1 MFAELIRES
10 GQITRWRCCGV
21 AQWKVE
27 SANSIRIS
35 EELYTQFCTLN
46 TAKSISHSVANYLFI
61 FQINSQFLVVYK
73 LGHLAHLVNSFLI
86 KIMQNVPLLE
96 KLATLN
102 ICSVHSTLQF
112 YIHRLSTIGAQCLFT
127 FWTCIDLP
135 HLSLKVPQR
144 YNALQCLLS
153 VFHFHRHAF
162 FPPSFPYFRF
172 NTSK

>member
-27 SANSIRIS
+27 SANSIRMS
-35 EELYTQFCTLN
+35 EKLYTQFCTLN
-46 TAKSISHSVANYLFI
+46 TAKRISHSVAKFVHFSI
-61 FQINSQFLVVYK
+61 FGSLQFGTFSRY
-73 LGHLAHLVNSFLI
+73 FLI

-96 KLATLN
+96 KLATL
-102 ICSVHSTLQF
+102 IVCSVHSTLQF
-112 YIHRLSTIGAQCLFT
+112 YIHSLSTIGAQCLFT

-153 VFHFHRHAF
+153 IFHFHRHAF
-162 FPPSFPYFRF
+162 FPPSSPYFRF

>member
-1 MFAELIRES
+1 MILRPHFSIVLRLSFVVLLTFKNSSENIFEGPCLERFWTSSDANVS
-10 GQITRWRCCGV
+10 MKMKFCKKKQKKKCYSKFTQTRSS
-21 AQWKVE
+21 K
-27 SANSIRIS
+27 
-35 EELYTQFCTLN
+35 L
-46 TAKSISHSVANYLFI
+46 SVVKEN
-61 FQINSQFLVVYK
+61 
-73 LGHLAHLVNSFLI
+73 
-86 KIMQNVPLLE
+86 
-96 KLATLN
+96 LATLS